1 MNLALLLILLWL
13 SASAVI
19 VARDWRVSVPALMI
33 ADLARILLS
42 RRLTSLDAEVL
53 LPVLP
58 VELMATL
65 GAGLI
70 LLITGITLTRELP
83 LEQLDEF
90 SQMEL
95 RRAAR
100 ESQQRRAAIGRWNGL
115 IVPVGA
121 LVLAA
126 LATWLLSRA
135 YPIARDP
142 SIDAAWIFMLLS
154 GLLALVTATDALKLG
169 LGLLLILMSAKLLYL
184 GIAARLNILHIG
196 LLELLSLALAL
207 IVAYLSGLLY
217 GRLRTLDLD
226 SLFGRM
232 RDER

>member
-1 MNLALLLILLWL
+1 MSLSLLLMLLWV
-13 SASAVI
+13 SAGAVI
-19 VARDWRVSVPALMI
+19 VARDWRFSIPALMI

-42 RRLTSLDAEVL
+42 RRLTSLDAETL

-58 VELMATL
+58 VELVATL
-65 GAGLI
+65 GTGLI
-70 LLITGITLTRELP
+70 LLITGVTLTRELP
-83 LEQLDEF
+83 AEQLDEF
-90 SQMEL
+90 AQMEL

-100 ESQQRRAAIGRWNGL
+100 ESQRRRAALGRWNSL
-115 IVPVGA
+115 VVPVGA

-142 SIDAAWIFMLLS
+142 LIDAAWIFMLLT
-154 GLLALVTATDALKLG
+154 GLLALITATDALKLG
-169 LGLLLILMSAKLLYL
+169 LGLLLILMSAKLLYF

-196 LLELLSLALAL
+196 LLELLSLLLAL

-217 GRLRTLDLD
+217 GRLRTLDLG

-232 RDER
+232 RDGA